1 MWHFHATRPNVVRGS
16 LQSVLRR
23 VRRRSKRGDLLRH
36 PVIHPQ
42 QLLPRRSRYQRAVH
56 RGRFHL
62 PRRHDTLLDERLP
75 HVATSQRSVH
85 QNRVRGIPGKGLGLD
100 DEFVAFLG
108 LRRIV
113 REDNVDLEELVR
125 PELIVAGV
133 LSDRP
138 A

>member
-1 MWHFHATRPNVVRGS
+1 
-16 LQSVLRR
+16 
-23 VRRRSKRGDLLRH
+23 
-36 PVIHPQ
+36 
-42 QLLPRRSRYQRAVH
+42 
-56 RGRFHL
+56 
-62 PRRHDTLLDERLP
+62 
-75 HVATSQRSVH
+75 
-85 QNRVRGIPGKGLGLD
+85 VRGIPGKGLGLD

-113 REDNVDLEELVR
+113 REDDVDLEELVR